1 MIFTMKPELYTENKE
16 LPLQPDAK
24 VVSTNDFDYIASEL
38 MAAGKK
44 EPDLE
49 HIDGDMNVSEFRQDA
64 NDTGF
69 YPEENVEPDDIGD
82 IVD

>member
-1 MIFTMKPELYTENKE
+1 MSISGPRM
-16 LPLQPDAK
+16 DA
-24 VVSTNDFDYIASEL
+24 IA
-38 MAAGKK
+38 
-44 EPDLE
+44 
-49 HIDGDMNVSEFRQDA
+49 GDMNVSEFRQDA

>member
-1 MIFTMKPELYTENKE
+1 MTSITSHPNLWQHVKRNRIY
-16 LPLQPDAK
+16 
-24 VVSTNDFDYIASEL
+24 
-38 MAAGKK
+38 
-44 EPDLE
+44 LE
-49 HIDGDMNVSEFRQDA
+49 HIAGDMNVSEFRQDA